1 MVHRHTRPFIL
12 LVAIANVWAVLG
24 CTTPAPV
31 LYPNAHLEKAGEA
44 QSKRDIAYCE
54 TLAREYVQ
62 NHSEVKAAAEYGVG
76 GAAGGAALG
85 AIGGA
90 IGGDAGEGAAIGAAV
105 GAAGGILAGLYKSNQ
120 PNPTYEDFVN
130 HCLAKHG
137 YEVVGWQ

>member
-1 MVHRHTRPFIL
+1 MAHRHARPFVF
-12 LVAIANVWAVLG
+12 LVTIVNVSVVLG
-24 CTTPAPV
+24 CATPAPV
-31 LYPNAHLEKAGEA
+31 LYPNAHLEKAGGA

-62 NHSEVKAAAEYGVG
+62 NRSQVKAAAEYGVG

-120 PNPTYEDFVN
+120 PNPTYENFVD
-130 HCLAKHG
+130 HCLTKYG

>member
-1 MVHRHTRPFIL
+1 MLAAST
-12 LVAIANVWAVLG
+12 IATTLG

-31 LYPNAHLEKAGEA
+31 LYPNAHLERVGEA

-54 TLAREYVQ
+54 TLANEYVHNPSQ
-62 NHSEVKAAAEYGVG
+62 VKEAAKYGVG

-105 GAAGGILAGLYKSNQ
+105 GAAGGILAGLYQSNK
-120 PNPTYEDFVN
+120 PNPTYEEFVD
-130 HCLAKHG
+130 HCLARHG